1 MKLELNYYK
10 ESGKWYTKEIENLP
24 IDYGIDDVEAFIKD
38 KKAFKDMLVT
48 IHVVIDS
55 DEAGEVS
62 YKQPYRFF
70 KL

>member
-10 ESGKWYTKEIENLP
+10 ESGKWYTRESIFLNSLDDLP
-24 IDYGIDDVEAFIKD
+24 QDLEDNGIKG
-38 KKAFKDMLVT
+38 MLVT
-48 IHVVIDS
+48 VHIIVES
-55 DEAGEVS
+55 DEAGESS